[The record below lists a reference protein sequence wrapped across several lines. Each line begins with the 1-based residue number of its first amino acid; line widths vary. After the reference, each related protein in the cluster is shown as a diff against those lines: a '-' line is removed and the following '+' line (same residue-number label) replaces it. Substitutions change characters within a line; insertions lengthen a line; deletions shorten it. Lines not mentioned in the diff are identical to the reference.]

1 MFKTLVNAFKNPEIR
16 KKIFLTLLIVLVYRA
31 CCFVPIPGLD
41 PWTVSASISASD
53 TLLGIMSA
61 VTGGAMSQGTLLALG
76 IVPYINASIIIQL
89 LAIVIPA
96 LEKLSKEGGD
106 EGRKKIA
113 KITRYAAVVL
123 AVIQALGI
131 VLSWNNA
138 GAISKVFGTEVVGCI
153 FVGIILVTGSMF
165 AMWLGE
171 RITEY
176 GIGNGTSLIIFIGIL
191 STAGTALVGSFG
203 TLGTNPENIWII
215 ILFLAL
221 VVLIFGLIVWM
232 DLSERRITVQYA
244 KQVKG
249 NKMFGGQNTYI
260 PIKINASGVL
270 PIIFASALATFP
282 QMIIE
287 LFWKGT
293 DFANWWAIYMGAG
306 SVVNTIAM
314 PLLII
319 FFAFF
324 YAQVQFNPE
333 DIARTIQQR
342 GGAIPSHRP
351 GKPTVDYLKKINSR
365 ITLFGAIFLALLS
378 LIPTLLFTAIGA
390 GSLGLNSA
398 FTATGMLI
406 IVSVALELNKQL
418 EGQIM
423 MRHYKGIFK

>member
-1 MFKTLVNAFKNPEIR
+1 M
-16 KKIFLTLLIVLVYRA
+16 
-31 CCFVPIPGLD
+31 
-41 PWTVSASISASD
+41 
-53 TLLGIMSA
+53 
-61 VTGGAMSQGTLLALG
+61 
-76 IVPYINASIIIQL
+76 QL

-113 KITRYAAVVL
+113 KITRYAAVAL
-123 AVIQALGI
+123 AAVQALGI
-131 VLSWNNA
+131 VISWNNA
-138 GAISKVFGTEVVGCI
+138 GAITSVFGSNVVGCI
-153 FVGIILVTGSMF
+153 FVGVMLVAGSML

-191 STAGTALVGSFG
+191 STAGTALVNSFG
-203 TLGTNPENIWII
+203 TLATVPENIWT
-215 ILFLAL
+215 ILLFIGL
-221 VVLIFGLIVWM
+221 VVVIFGLIVWI
-232 DLSERRITVQYA
+232 DLSERKITVQYA

-270 PIIFASALATFP
+270 PIIFASALSMFP
-282 QMIIE
+282 QMVIE
-287 LFWKGT
+287 LFWSGT
-293 DFANWWAIYMGAG
+293 DFANWWAMYLGAG
-306 SVVNTIAM
+306 TLVNTIAM
-314 PLLII
+314 PVLII

-324 YAQVQFNPE
+324 YSQVQFNPE

-351 GKPTVDYLKKINSR
+351 GKPTVDYLRKVNTR
-365 ITLFGAIFLALLS
+365 ITLFGAIFLAMIS
-378 LIPTLLFTAIGA
+378 LIPSLVFTFIGA
-390 GSLGLNSA
+390 DSVGLNSA
-398 FTATGMLI
+398 FTSTGMLI